1 MIRMNVFQRSNGRNE
16 PMSETT
22 ETKEINLEQEVRKA
36 YKADKYENWEQRELT
51 IVDQLILECTAM
63 SKFAFASGLDIP
75 PKLIQILETYIH
87 GNAPKLPK
95 ADSISPGE
103 MDDIRPLIQVHE
115 RLANLVEP
123 AKPRTILLMDMET
136 KRAGR
141 LKFLGVVPFIRRM
154 MLATI
159 GCLVM
164 FIAISLSPHINNEA
178 NSWNLFQSSGWALLL
193 KELFLLSAAGLGAS
207 FTTLFRANRYIVEGT
222 FDPKY
227 ESSYW
232 IRFSLGFIA
241 GMILATLIPIE
252 ESVRTDFGK
261 PLLAMLGGFSADL
274 VYRVIAR
281 VIETLEA
288 LFRGD
293 TRTMVKAQKEQVR
306 ARAVEEKIK
315 TRVNMASKVVK
326 LQQELDTD
334 MPPDMIKKKIGK
346 LLDNVMGVDTDD
358 ALINSEARDE
368 MSNA

>member
-1 MIRMNVFQRSNGRNE
+1 MNKSSN
-16 PMSETT
+16 ET
-22 ETKEINLEQEVRKA
+22 EQQNRVKAAPKA

-63 SKFAFASGLDIP
+63 SKFAFASGLDVP
-75 PKLIQILETYIH
+75 PKLIQTLEAYIH
-87 GNAPKLPK
+87 GNAPKLGK
-95 ADSISPGE
+95 NEGAVNCE
-103 MDDIRPLIQVHE
+103 MHDIRPLIQVHE
-115 RLANLVEP
+115 RLANIVEP

-159 GCLVM
+159 ACLVM
-164 FIAISLSPHINNEA
+164 FITISLSPHINNEA
-178 NSWNLFQSSGWALLL
+178 NSWNLFESSGWALLL

-252 ESVRTDFGK
+252 ESVRADFGK

-326 LQQELDTD
+326 LQQEIDTNL
-334 MPPDMIKKKIGK
+334 PPDVIKKKVGK
-346 LLDNVMGVDTDD
+346 LLDNVMGIDTDD
-358 ALINSEARDE
+358 DITKMETSEPGAT
-368 MSNA
+368 

>member
-1 MIRMNVFQRSNGRNE
+1 MSNGTRTIEKNR
-16 PMSETT
+16 
-22 ETKEINLEQEVRKA
+22 EQEVRKA
-36 YKADKYENWEQRELT
+36 FKSDKYDNWEQRELT
-51 IVDQLILECTAM
+51 MVDQLILECTAM
-63 SKFAFASGLDIP
+63 AKFGFSSGLDIP
-75 PKLIQILETYIH
+75 PKLIQTLEAYVH
-87 GNAPKLPK
+87 GKVPKLGK
-95 ADSISPGE
+95 SEGVSGSE

-115 RLANLVEP
+115 RLANIVEP

-136 KRAGR
+136 KRAGKF
-141 LKFLGVVPFIRRM
+141 KFLGVVPFIRRM
-154 MLATI
+154 MFATI
-159 GCLVM
+159 ACLVM
-164 FIAISLSPHINNEA
+164 FIGISLSPHINNEP
-178 NSWNLFQSSGWALLL
+178 NSWNLFQSAGWALLL

-207 FTTLFRANRYIVEGT
+207 FTTLFRANRFIVEGT

-315 TRVNMASKVVK
+315 TRVSMASKVVK
-326 LQQELDTD
+326 LQQELDTN
-334 MPPDMIKKKIGK
+334 MPPEVIKKKIGK
-346 LLDNVMGVDTDD
+346 LLDNVMGIDTDD
-358 ALINSEARDE
+358 DITQMEARKTPD
-368 MSNA
+368 APG

>member
-1 MIRMNVFQRSNGRNE
+1 MSSKTNE
-16 PMSETT
+16 TNQVQ
-22 ETKEINLEQEVRKA
+22 EIAKA
-36 YKADKYENWEQRELT
+36 YKVDKYKNWEQRELT
-51 IVDQLILECTAM
+51 IMDQLILECTAM

-75 PKLIQILETYIH
+75 PKLIQMLEAYIH
-87 GNAPKLPK
+87 GKAPNLGKS
-95 ADSISPGE
+95 DDDNVTNCE
-103 MDDIRPLIQVHE
+103 VTDIRPLIQVHE
-115 RLANLVEP
+115 RLANIVEP

-154 MLATI
+154 MMATI
-159 GCLVM
+159 VCLVM
-164 FIAISLSPHINNEA
+164 FILISLSPSINNEP
-178 NSWNLFQSSGWALLL
+178 NSWNLFESSGWALLL
-193 KELFLLSAAGLGAS
+193 KEMFLLSAAGLGAS
-207 FTTLFRANRYIVEGT
+207 FTTLFRANRFIVEGT

-252 ESVRTDFGK
+252 ESVSADFGK

-274 VYRVIAR
+274 VYRIIAR

-293 TRTMVKAQKEQVR
+293 QRTVLKAQKEQVQ
-306 ARAVEEKIK
+306 ARSVKEKIK
-315 TRVNMASKVVK
+315 TRVDMVSKVVK
-326 LQQELDTD
+326 LQQELDANT
-334 MPPDMIKKKIGK
+334 PPDVVKKKVGK

-358 ALINSEARDE
+358 YIIDVGRTGGTEVRESADAL
-368 MSNA
+368 